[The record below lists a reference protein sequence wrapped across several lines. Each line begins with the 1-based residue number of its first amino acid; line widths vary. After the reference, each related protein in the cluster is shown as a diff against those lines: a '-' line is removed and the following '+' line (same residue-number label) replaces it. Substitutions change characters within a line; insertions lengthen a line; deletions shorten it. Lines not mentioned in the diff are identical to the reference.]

1 MPTRNIVWTGV
12 SAAVAAI
19 PVVVSA
25 ASASCTPDT
34 PYTQCMRFTV
44 SGANQ
49 VFTVPPGVSSVQIR
63 LWGGGG
69 GGISSSYW
77 QPSFGG
83 GGGGF
88 AAGTVSVVAGESLN
102 LTVARGG
109 QAGSIAGG
117 TLGTVPVFG
126 GGGAGGVGSLSN
138 GPDGARGG
146 ANGSSGGGLS
156 AVWRGAPFTV
166 GNQVLIAGG
175 GGGASNGSE
184 GADAA
189 GFFGVAGGGGGLSG
203 GDSAVDL
210 NTNGAG
216 GTQTA
221 AGAAATDTAH
231 YCQIYQTAGAQF
243 QGGTGA
249 SNADS
254 PGWGE
259 GGGGGGGGW
268 FGGGGGRCQPKDNS
282 AANGGGGGGS
292 AFIAGSGVT
301 AGATQAGA
309 NASTASSGGQAAN
322 AADTQYVAG
331 VGLGGADTSAN
342 TGDGGDGLI
351 VIQWS
356 VSPAAVPTAIP
367 VDSAWMLALLSLS
380 LGLGGAWHRR
390 RCDSRV

>member
-1 MPTRNIVWTGV
+1 MPTRNAVLKGV
-12 SAAVAAI
+12 SATLATM
-19 PVVVSA
+19 PMVVSA
-25 ASASCTPDT
+25 ASTPCSPDA
-34 PYTQCMRFTV
+34 PFTQCMRFTA

-49 VFTVPPGVSSVQIR
+49 VFVVPPGISSVEIR

-69 GGISSSYW
+69 GGISSAYW

-88 AAGTVSVVAGESLN
+88 AAGAVSVVAGESLN

-117 TLGTVPVFG
+117 TLGTSPSFG
-126 GGGAGGVGSLSN
+126 GGGAGGVGSLAN
-138 GPDGARGG
+138 GPNGASGG

-156 AVWRGAPFTV
+156 AVWRGTPFTV
-166 GNQVLIAGG
+166 GNQLLVAGG

-184 GADAA
+184 GANAA
-189 GFFGVAGGGGGLSG
+189 DFFGVAGGGGGLSG
-203 GDSAVDL
+203 GDSGTDIQ
-210 NTNGAG
+210 TNGAG

-221 AGAAATDTAH
+221 GGAAATDTTE

-268 FGGGGGRCQPKDNS
+268 FGGGGGRCQPKDDS

-292 AFIAGSGVT
+292 AFIAGVGVT
-301 AGATQAGA
+301 AGVTQAGT
-309 NASTASSGGQAAN
+309 NASTGSLGGLAAN
-322 AADTQYVAG
+322 GADTQYVAG
-331 VGLGGADTSAN
+331 VGLGGADTTAG

-351 VIQWS
+351 VIQW
-356 VSPAAVPTAIP
+356 VANTAAAPAAIP
-367 VDSAWMLALLSLS
+367 LDSAWMLALLSLS

-390 RCDSRV
+390 RCDSRM